1 MNNMTTSSEYNL
13 DNTVP
18 QTLWSATLI
27 DILVDSLRMEHD
39 DKHIIAAIMGL
50 QQRHLTTSDIVN
62 KVRRR
67 LGAGSSER
75 VIELARQIRSRRS
88 Q

>member
-1 MNNMTTSSEYNL
+1 MNNMTTSSEYNS

-27 DILVDSLRMEHD
+27 DILIDSLRMKQD

-50 QQRHLTTSDIVN
+50 QQRHLTTGDIVN

-67 LGAGSSER
+67 LGSDYCEK
-75 VIELARQIRSRRS
+75 VIELARQIRNGRP
-88 Q
+88 

>member
-1 MNNMTTSSEYNL
+1 MDSMTASSEYNSE
-13 DNTVP
+13 NTVP

-27 DILVDSLRMEHD
+27 DILIDSLRMQQD

-50 QQRHLTTSDIVN
+50 QQRHLTTRDIIN

-67 LGAGSSER
+67 LGADSGER
-75 VIELARQIRSRRS
+75 VLELARQIRSIRS